1 MREDITNFSIKIE
14 EMVAKNIDMTYME
27 AILDYCEKNQIE
39 PEVAAK
45 LISFSLKA
53 KLQIE
58 AENLN
63 FLPKS
68 NTAKLPI

>member
-14 EMVAKNIDMTYME
+14 EMVANNAGMTYME
-27 AILDYCEKNQIE
+27 AILDYCEKNQLE
-39 PEVAAK
+39 HEVAAK
-45 LISFSLKA
+45 LVSFSLKA

-68 NTAKLPI
+68 NTSKLPI